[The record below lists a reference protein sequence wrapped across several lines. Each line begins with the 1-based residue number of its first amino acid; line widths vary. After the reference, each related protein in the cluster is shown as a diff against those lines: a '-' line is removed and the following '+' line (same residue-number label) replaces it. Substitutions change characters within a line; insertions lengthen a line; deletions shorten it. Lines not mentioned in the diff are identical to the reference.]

1 MLPLRNSNG
10 FESRVFPDFLKV
22 PKHWKRVT
30 VHYSQSRMRPGRLFP
45 AAGVLAGRAFIIA
58 TPPFQVPD
66 EPAHFYRAYAVSE
79 GQPWAVR
86 GENRQGQA
94 ELGAMLPASLQ
105 ELGIGLRGDLPFHP
119 ERKIRPETIRQAFRI
134 SLDEERRVFVDYRTS
149 AQYSPV
155 PYLPQAA
162 GIALAR
168 GLGSPA
174 LGLLYAA
181 RLANLLVATALIF
194 LGLRELPS
202 FSWLTTM
209 LALTPMAIFLRASA
223 SADALGTAVAFLL
236 VGIVARLAWGE
247 EERGRWKDFALLT
260 ACSAA
265 LCLSKPV
272 YVPLVFLALLI
283 PVHRF
288 PGGRRGP
295 ALLLLGAMTVAAFG
309 LALQTAGA
317 VDLPLRPDAPV
328 DLEGQIRDALAEPFR
343 VAGIVAEDYLLRG
356 DRYVA
361 QIVGQLGWLDANL
374 PKPLLW
380 GYLALL
386 GLLAVFDTRRAVAVV
401 PWQRA
406 VLILVGL
413 STLGLVSASQYAA
426 WTPYGA
432 DYVDGIQ
439 GRYFLPLAPAAVWI
453 VHSRRFGADP
463 ERLDKVLPWL
473 SLLSLAVAFWTV
485 LQRYY
490 GV

>member
-1 MLPLRNSNG
+1 
-10 FESRVFPDFLKV
+10 
-22 PKHWKRVT
+22 
-30 VHYSQSRMRPGRLFP
+30 MRPGRFFP
-45 AAGVLAGRAFIIA
+45 AAGLLAGLAFLIA

-79 GQPWAVR
+79 AQPWAVR
-86 GENRQGQA
+86 GEDGQGQA
-94 ELGAMLPASLQ
+94 GLGAMLPASLQ
-105 ELGIGLRGDLPFHP
+105 ELGTGLRGDLPFHP
-119 ERKIRPETIRQAFRI
+119 ERKIRPETIRQAFRVP
-134 SLDEERRVFVDYRTS
+134 LDEERRVFVDYRTS

-168 GLGSPA
+168 GLGLPA

-181 RLANLLVATALIF
+181 RIANLLVATALIF
-194 LGLRELPS
+194 LALRQLPS
-202 FSWLTTM
+202 FSWLMTM
-209 LALTPMAIFLRASA
+209 LALTPMALFLRASA

-236 VGIVARLAWGE
+236 AGIVARLAWGE
-247 EERGRWKDFALLT
+247 EEQGGWQDFALLT
-260 ACSAA
+260 ACSVA

-272 YVPLVFLALLI
+272 YVPLAFLALLI
-283 PVHRF
+283 PATRF
-288 PGGRRGP
+288 PGSRRGP
-295 ALLLLGAMTVAAFG
+295 ALLLLGVMTAASFG
-309 LALQTAGA
+309 LAMQTAGA

-328 DLEGQIRDALAEPFR
+328 DREGQIRDALAEPFR
-343 VAGIVAEDYLLRG
+343 VAGIVTEDYLLRG

-386 GLLAVFDTRRAVAVV
+386 GLLALLDTRREVAVA

-406 VLILVGL
+406 LMILVAL
-413 STLGLVSASQYAA
+413 AILGLVSASQYAT
-426 WTPYGA
+426 WTPYRA

-439 GRYFLPLAPAAVWI
+439 GRYFLPLAPAAAWI
-453 VHSRRFGADP
+453 VHTRRFGADP
-463 ERLDKVLPWL
+463 ARLDKVLPWL
-473 SLLSLAVAFWTV
+473 SLLALAVAFWTV
-485 LQRYY
+485 IQRYY